1 MESTRIRVPAVYAL
15 LLLILALSVP
25 LTAWA
30 QNWVSTGTQAVGPA
44 LANATS
50 QGNLPDTTPAHVNV
64 GLQIQN
70 RAALLNFVKR
80 ISTPGD
86 VLYGQELEPADFT
99 ASYAPS
105 AAQVQSVVNYL
116 SSAGFQ
122 NVEVEPNNLMI
133 SADGTAAAV
142 RSAFNTQLGAY
153 VANGVPVY
161 ANLSAAQVPEQLG
174 GIVGAVLGLNN
185 AAKMSVSL
193 AKNAVGLPN
202 FPGSYR
208 AKDLLKAYDVGS
220 TPTGSKASITIFA
233 EGDVTG
239 VVKDLRLAEKNNGLP
254 QVAVKIV
261 QVGLSSPDTAGA
273 DEWDLDT
280 QYSSGMVGNLS
291 TLYIYTTTSLT
302 DSDVALMFN
311 HFAAQKL
318 AMAGSASFGICE
330 VFPFLD
336 GSMLV
341 HDNTFLE
348 AAAQGQTVFAST
360 GDNGSSCGVAV
371 GANGVPGLGVPMVE
385 YPASSPYVIGVG
397 GTTLITNADGSYNSE
412 IAWNAGAED

>member
-1 MESTRIRVPAVYAL
+1 MENTRIGVPAVYRL
-15 LLLILALSVP
+15 LLLSVVTLALSVP
-25 LTAWA
+25 KTAAA
-30 QNWVSTGTQAVGPA
+30 QNWVSTGTQAVGPV
-44 LANATS
+44 LANAIS
-50 QGNLPDTTPAHVNV
+50 QGNLPEATPIHVNI

-70 RAALLNFVKR
+70 RDALVNYVKR

-86 VLYGQELEPADFT
+86 ALYGQELEPADFD

-105 AAQVQSVVNYL
+105 AAQVQSVVSYL
-116 SSAGFQ
+116 SAAGFR
-122 NVEVEPNNLMI
+122 NVQVEPNKLMI
-133 SADGTAAAV
+133 SGDGTAAAV
-142 RSAFNTQLGAY
+142 RSAFNTQQAAY
-153 VANGVPVY
+153 VSNGVPVY

-185 AAKMSVSL
+185 AAKMSVPL
-193 AKNAVGLPN
+193 AKNAVSLPN

-208 AKDLLKAYDVGS
+208 VQDLLKAYDVGS
-220 TPTGSKASITIFA
+220 TPTGSKTAIAIFA

-239 VVKDLRLAEKNNGLP
+239 VVRDLRLAEKNNSLP

-261 QVGLSSPDTAGA
+261 QVGLASPDTAGA

-280 QYSSGMVGNLS
+280 QYSSGMAGSLS

-311 HFAAQKL
+311 HFAAQKM
-318 AMAGSASFGICE
+318 AKAGSASFGE
-330 VFPFLD
+330 AFAFVD

-341 HDNTFLE
+341 DDNSFLE

-371 GANGVPGLGVPMVE
+371 GANGVPGLGAPMVE

-397 GTTLITNADGSYNSE
+397 GTTLITNADGSYNS
-412 IAWNAGAED
+412 AGTRAAAG